1 MKNLR
6 SFSVLIA
13 GMALMFL
20 ACSKGDTG
28 PAGPQGPPGPDSVIH
43 SKWIAL
49 NMTADLTFS
58 PPDTVWDQTIS
69 APAIT
74 QKILDS
80 GIILTYIS
88 ILDNTNTTLV
98 FNAAP
103 YFLSEIYSPGQIDL
117 VAPVDFSGVSF
128 RYVVIPGSTTAG
140 TITSGPAKG
149 LTVSELSAMSY
160 SAVQKMIGESP
171 GKVTSQ

>member
-28 PAGPQGPPGPDSVIH
+28 PAGPQGPAGPDSVIH
-43 SKWIAL
+43 SKWIPL
-49 NMTADLTFS
+49 NMKADLTFS
-58 PPDTVWDQTIS
+58 PPDTVWAQTIS
-69 APAIT
+69 TPAIT

-80 GIILTYIS
+80 GIIITYLS
-88 ILDNTNTTLV
+88 IQDNTNTTLV
-98 FNAAP
+98 FDASS

-117 VAPVDFSGVSF
+117 VAPADFTGIPF

-149 LTVSELSAMSY
+149 MTVSEVRAMSY

-171 GKVTSQ
+171 GKVTNQ